1 MYQPPTRP
9 SSRGR
14 EWLSKTTQKGSDR
27 VKMRT
32 GTQLLDHRGNHIS
45 VKVASHLAERLSL
58 AGGGGWVMVP
68 TRGGVLTGPG
78 LFTAPF
84 QEAAGSLGRARESG
98 ALPADSAAC
107 RPRLLAFP

>member
-1 MYQPPTRP
+1 
-9 SSRGR
+9 
-14 EWLSKTTQKGSDR
+14 
-27 VKMRT
+27 
-32 GTQLLDHRGNHIS
+32 
-45 VKVASHLAERLSL
+45 
-58 AGGGGWVMVP
+58 MVP